1 MAKKI
6 TFEIDIDEK
15 GAVKS
20 LNKIE
25 KGVDEVA
32 KETTKAESNVKKFGK
47 SFGSIAKSAGIVTL
61 LLGAFELLKE
71 TLGKNQKVMDALSNV
86 TTAIGI
92 VFNDLFNLIADN
104 VTPAIEYMT
113 NLFSDIPGLFEKV
126 KKAIYENL
134 EVRFNA
140 LIKTFGLL
148 GDAISKVFEGDF
160 SGALESAGEAAETYV
175 DVLTGVEGTVG
186 KVVEGVTDLVD
197 ATIEYTKETY
207 AQAEAIT
214 ANTKSLELLEA
225 QQTRIREQSDRDAE
239 RQRQIRD
246 DETRSIDE
254 RIAANQ
260 ELARILNEQEE
271 REKQTVLDRIAAL
284 QAEQEQLGATQERRL
299 EIFNLNTE
307 LAAIEAQQE
316 GFRSEQ
322 LVNENA
328 LIREKLELK
337 GFQTQAELEAF
348 EEQEAIRQKE
358 IQDSEAAIAQA
369 KKEASEKIALEN
381 NIKNAKIAAA
391 GQALNATSQ
400 FVEQGSKL
408 GKAIAVA
415 QAIQTT
421 YQGANAI
428 FAAAAANPKSVLF
441 PAQPFIAAGAAVIA
455 GLANVKSILAVK
467 TPSVSS
473 ASANVSAASAAPPA
487 ATVTPPQ
494 FSTAAD
500 TGTSQ
505 LAADINQQNEPIQ
518 AYVVSESVTNQQQ
531 LDRQV
536 EINTQF

>member
-1 MAKKI
+1 M
-6 TFEIDIDEK
+6 
-15 GAVKS
+15 
-20 LNKIE
+20 
-25 KGVDEVA
+25 
-32 KETTKAESNVKKFGK
+32 
-47 SFGSIAKSAGIVTL
+47 
-61 LLGAFELLKE
+61 
-71 TLGKNQKVMDALSNV
+71 
-86 TTAIGI
+86 
-92 VFNDLFNLIADN
+92 
-104 VTPAIEYMT
+104 
-113 NLFSDIPGLFEKV
+113 
-126 KKAIYENL
+126 
-134 EVRFNA
+134 
-140 LIKTFGLL
+140 
-148 GDAISKVFEGDF
+148 
-160 SGALESAGEAAETYV
+160 
-175 DVLTGVEGTVG
+175 
-186 KVVEGVTDLVD
+186 EGVTDLVD

-337 GFQTQAELEAF
+337 GFQTQAELEGF
-348 EEQEAIRQKE
+348 EAIIQGQIEKAEAEFLISEKKVQDELNLLDIKYAAELEKATQFGEDTTAITAKYESQKTSIIDKAE
-358 IQDSEAAIAQA
+358 KDQA
-369 KKEASEKIALEN
+369 KIKKANATNNLNTASQLAGDLQSLASEGTEASK
-381 NIKNAKIAAA
+381 AA
-391 GQALNATSQ
+391 GVAAVGIDVAKGLTGALAGWAT
-400 FVEQGSKL
+400 L
-408 GKAIAVA
+408 GPLGI
-415 QAIQTT
+415 
-421 YQGANAI
+421 
-428 FAAAAANPKSVLF
+428 
-441 PAQPFIAAGAAVIA
+441 AGAAASSAAIIA
-455 GLANVKSILAVK
+455 SGIKSVKDILAVK
-467 TPSVSS
+467 SGGKN
-473 ASANVSAASAAPPA
+473 ASANAGKVSASAAPPA

>member
-25 KGVDEVA
+25 QGVDEVA

-86 TTAIGI
+86 TTAISI

-160 SGALESAGEAAETYV
+160 SGALESAGDAAETYV

-246 DETRSIDE
+246 DETKSIDE

-260 ELARILNEQEE
+260 ELARILNEQEQ

-337 GFQTQAELEAF
+337 GFQTQAELEGF
-348 EEQEAIRQKE
+348 EEQEAIREQEAKA
-358 IQDSEAAIAQA
+358 SEAAIAQS
-369 KKEASEKIALEN
+369 KKEAK
-381 NIKNAKIAAA
+381 AKIAQEKLVNNAKVNLAQGTA
-391 GQALNATSQ
+391 GLIGEFA
-400 FVEQGSKL
+400 EQDSKL
-408 GKAIAVA
+408 GKAAAVT
-415 QAIQTT
+415 QATIDTI
-421 YQGANAI
+421 QGAQSAFAQTPGGI
-428 FAAAAANPKSVLF
+428 ILKSAAAA
-441 PAQPFIAAGAAVIA
+441 IAVGVGIS
-455 GLANVKSILAVK
+455 NVKKILAVK
-467 TPSVSS
+467 PVNRNSSKSVGATS
-473 ASANVSAASAAPPA
+473 ASAAPPA

-505 LAADINQQNEPIQ
+505 LAADINQQNEPVQ
-518 AYVVSESVTNQQQ
+518 AYVVSERVTNQQQ